1 MTTEMKLLIALIST
15 ILLVGSFSLGRSY
28 QKNNQK
34 FTYHQINVV
43 GGGVALIVPSKWN
56 VVPIWDKYVGRNYM
70 RPTDEEG

>member
-1 MTTEMKLLIALIST
+1 MTTEMKLLLALISA
-15 ILLVGSFSLGRSY
+15 ILLTGSFSLGRSY
-28 QKNNQK
+28 QKNSQE

-56 VVPIWDKYVGRNYM
+56 VVSVWDKHGRPYM